1 MIYQE
6 EQQMIISGVMD
17 IIKNDQYVQFIV
29 IVGLTTFLITL
40 FYYLY
45 LSFGLKRFRAILTE
59 TQSEESIQKRI
70 IVINENV
77 INTKYVPKV
86 IRNKWR
92 NYYDE
97 YNTNTSNVVPDP
109 YDFYNH
115 EDLVYKAGHRKVV
128 ETLPSIFVSLGILGT
143 FWGITTG
150 ISDIDSQADVEG
162 IQSGINTLLSGM
174 KMAFYSSIAGIIL
187 SLLYQVS
194 DRLFFYKLLTVS
206 SDKLLLKIDQAIPIE
221 SKSSLLDKI
230 ASSQEEQLHD
240 MRSFFT
246 DEFLPLLTSGISE
259 AVSKNLNPHLE
270 KSNRIM
276 EQVAEN
282 TLDAQSETLNDM
294 VDHFIESLNE
304 ITGDHIKDLGAALH
318 NTVEWQEKVHQEM
331 SDLVAELTNVAE
343 KQAEMAHNTTELSM
357 KMNDYTKTLSEYQ
370 DKLSQTTHDLNNIT
384 EQNTGLLNEFR
395 TTLSEMSDRHVR
407 EEEEFIQRIELM
419 KETSAEI
426 SHMGQNIQAL
436 QEKTERTTLTL
447 NDMSKRISEQL
458 SNTQGLTETL
468 ANQHEI
474 SNQWSE
480 KTQTL
485 LEEIARSSS
494 VSQTLLENLENLYDS
509 ITNERQKL
517 DHMRSEYNETVLNS
531 VQGLSDYWAENSQ
544 LMTDNKEQFSVLNKN
559 LGYSMES
566 FADHM
571 HRGIQNTFDQFDSE
585 LKKAI
590 EYLAR
595 AVNNIQTVVDSTE
608 INMDEVNSNMERF
621 NHTLNQMVA
630 QEQT

>member
-1 MIYQE
+1 MN
-6 EQQMIISGVMD
+6 
-17 IIKNDQYVQFIV
+17 IIKNDQYVQFIG
-29 IVGLTTFLITL
+29 IVGLITFLIT
-40 FYYLY
+40 FVYYLY
-45 LSFGLKRFRAILTE
+45 LSSGLKRFRAILTE
-59 TQSEESIQKRI
+59 TQSEKSIQKRI
-70 IVINENV
+70 ILINDNV
-77 INTKYVPKV
+77 INTKYIPKV
-86 IRNKWR
+86 IRNKWS
-92 NYYDE
+92 NYYNE

-109 YDFYNH
+109 YDFFNH

-128 ETLPSIFVSLGILGT
+128 ETLPAIFVSLGILGT

-150 ISDIDSQADVEG
+150 ISEIDSQADVEG
-162 IQSGINTLLSGM
+162 LQSGINTLLSGM

-194 DRLFFYKLLTVS
+194 DRLFFYKMLIDS
-206 SDKLLLKIDQAIPIE
+206 SDKLLLKIDQVIPIE
-221 SKSSLLDKI
+221 SESSLLDKI

-259 AVSKNLNPHLE
+259 TVSKNLNPHLE

-331 SDLVAELTNVAE
+331 SDLVVELSNVAE
-343 KQAEMAHNTTELSM
+343 KQAEMAHNTTELSV

-407 EEEEFIQRIELM
+407 EEEEFIQRIEQM
-419 KETSAEI
+419 RETSAEI

-447 NDMSKRISEQL
+447 NDMSKRMSEQL

-485 LEEIARSSS
+485 LEEIAHSSS
-494 VSQTLLENLENLYDS
+494 VSQTLQENLENLYDN

-621 NHTLNQMVA
+621 NHTLNQIVA